1 MEISWN
7 ALKTDFKGETCFTHA
22 RGVVLEN
29 GFGLFTAQP
38 LRLSGCD
45 VFYGMYISTT
55 ADGGETWSPLKQSK
69 NLVRRDIG
77 GGIQI
82 AMCDATPTYH
92 RATGKLLLL
101 GHYAAY
107 INDKLMPSPRPRH
120 TVYSVYDAETGDFS
134 PFKLLEMPTDAE
146 ETYFACGNGSGQS
159 LELPNGELLIPV
171 YYSSKQ
177 AARDPWHSCS
187 SVSVLR
193 CAFDGESLR
202 LLEIGNR
209 LTVSAPAGDIKTI
222 EAATIMDDGAE
233 KQLIVLIHPGIE
245 LATAKNITPV
255 KLAKLVT
262 NEIQQAVN
270 LNGKGAKVKVNFSKK
285 HPAGTYAI
293 WNCVRYSNQQ
303 QWTRVN
309 LTLPQGGTQ
318 EVFRHINSAS
328 EFLKS
333 KFFGENGRGKF
344 FWTYPNTSY
353 TDCIYHKLGK
363 PFDSLNYNVVIS
375 GEKYVELAGTI
386 ILPDPS
392 TEYFDEM
399 VKTLS
404 GINHNKWYVDEG
416 NAKK

>member
-77 GGIQI
+77 GGVQI

-120 TVYSVYDAETGDFS
+120 TVYSVYDVETGDFS

-202 LLEIGNR
+202 LLEIGNS
-209 LTVSAPAGDIKTI
+209 LTVSVPRGLGEPSVVYHKGEYLLALRNDLSGYVAKGTDGLNYGEPTELVFDNGENVGNYCTQQHWITLGD
-222 EAATIMDDGAE
+222 
-233 KQLIVLIHPGIE
+233 
-245 LATAKNITPV
+245 
-255 KLAKLVT
+255 KLYMV
-262 NEIQQAVN
+262 
-270 LNGKGAKVKVNFSKK
+270 
-285 HPAGTYAI
+285 Y
-293 WNCVRYSNQQ
+293 
-303 QWTRVN
+303 TRRGLGN
-309 LTLPQGGTQ
+309 DH
-318 EVFRHINSAS
+318 VFRHRAPLLMAEFDADRTCVIRDTERVVVPERGARLGNFGCHSMPDGESAFVFAAEWMQTCSPDQSNWRRCAEYGSDNSI
-328 EFLKS
+328 F
-333 KFFGENGRGKF
+333 
-344 FWTYPNTSY
+344 
-353 TDCIYHKLGK
+353 
-363 PFDSLNYNVVIS
+363 IS
-375 GEKYVELAGTI
+375 RIRK
-386 ILPDPS
+386 
-392 TEYFDEM
+392 
-399 VKTLS
+399 
-404 GINHNKWYVDEG
+404 
-416 NAKK
+416 